1 MGPYRLDA
9 LLGEGAMGVVYR
21 ARRLDDGSLVA
32 LKVLRPTLID
42 SDTYRQR
49 FVREAQIAQDVRHQR
64 LVPVVDAGEAGH
76 VMYLAM
82 EHVDGSSL
90 DDVLAAEGRLDVP
103 RTLAAI
109 ADVASGL
116 DALHARGLVHR
127 DVKPSN
133 ILIDGDG
140 HALLTDFGLARGP
153 AHTVLTRPGQLIGT
167 PHYLAPEVITGGS
180 AEPVSD
186 VYALGCVAYAC
197 LVGEPPFPRNNVF
210 EVTIAHLEDEP
221 PDPAT
226 LGIELGASVSIA
238 LRTALAKTPSERPAS
253 ARAYALALWRAA
265 APSGRT

>member
-1 MGPYRLDA
+1 MAA
-9 LLGEGAMGVVYR
+9 LWTTCSPRRAGSTFR
-21 ARRLDDGSLVA
+21 ARWRRSPTSPRDSTRCTPGAWFTDG
-32 LKVLRPTLID
+32 P
-42 SDTYRQR
+42 
-49 FVREAQIAQDVRHQR
+49 
-64 LVPVVDAGEAGH
+64 
-76 VMYLAM
+76 
-82 EHVDGSSL
+82 
-90 DDVLAAEGRLDVP
+90 
-103 RTLAAI
+103 
-109 ADVASGL
+109 
-116 DALHARGLVHR
+116 
-127 DVKPSN
+127 
-133 ILIDGDG
+133 
-140 HALLTDFGLARGP
+140 ALLTDFGLARGP